1 MDILFKL
8 LLGLIIIM
16 LAYDLINGDDDD
28 TPTGDVKGSGGYE
41 MK

>member
-16 LAYDLINGDDDD
+16 LIYDLFNGSDD
-28 TPTGDVKGSGGYE
+28 TPKNSGKTGGGYE
-41 MK
+41 MD